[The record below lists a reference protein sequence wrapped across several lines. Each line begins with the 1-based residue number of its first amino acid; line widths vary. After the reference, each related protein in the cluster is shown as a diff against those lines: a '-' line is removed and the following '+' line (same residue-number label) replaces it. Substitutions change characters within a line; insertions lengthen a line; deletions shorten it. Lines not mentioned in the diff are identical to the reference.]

1 MASNSSSSMQ
11 VIYNQRFWIWKN
23 KFIIKCNKSSTIDKI
38 YLHIKDPYEANYQL
52 LINKW
57 ENTELGL
64 LNYSKAFIEYLN
76 DIVDIYKNIEEHN
89 LNKKTQNIL
98 IIFDDM
104 FTDMLSNIKR
114 IQKIQ
119 KELNYSS
126 EIEN

>member
-1 MASNSSSSMQ
+1 M
-11 VIYNQRFWIWKN
+11 
-23 KFIIKCNKSSTIDKI
+23 
-38 YLHIKDPYEANYQL
+38 

-57 ENTELGL
+57 ENTELEL

-76 DIVDIYKNIEEHN
+76 DMVDIYKNIEEHN
-89 LNKKTQNIL
+89 LNKKTQKIL

>member
-23 KFIIKCNKSSTIDKI
+23 KFIIKSNKSSTIDKI

-57 ENTELGL
+57 ENTELEH

-76 DIVDIYKNIEEHN
+76 DMVDIYKNIEEHN
-89 LNKKTQNIL
+89 LNKKTQKIL
-98 IIFDDM
+98 IIFDEM
-104 FTDMLSNIKR
+104 VTDMLSNIKR
-114 IQKIQ
+114 IQKNQ
-119 KELNYSS
+119 KELNYLS

>member
-1 MASNSSSSMQ
+1 M
-11 VIYNQRFWIWKN
+11 
-23 KFIIKCNKSSTIDKI
+23 
-38 YLHIKDPYEANYQL
+38 

>member
-1 MASNSSSSMQ
+1 M
-11 VIYNQRFWIWKN
+11 
-23 KFIIKCNKSSTIDKI
+23 
-38 YLHIKDPYEANYQL
+38 HIKDPYEANYQL

-57 ENTELGL
+57 ENTELEL

-76 DIVDIYKNIEEHN
+76 DMVDIYKNIEEHN
-89 LNKKTQNIL
+89 LNKKTQKIL

-114 IQKIQ
+114 IQKNQ
-119 KELNYSS
+119 KELNYLS

>member
-1 MASNSSSSMQ
+1 M
-11 VIYNQRFWIWKN
+11 
-23 KFIIKCNKSSTIDKI
+23 
-38 YLHIKDPYEANYQL
+38 

-76 DIVDIYKNIEEHN
+76 GIVDIYKNIEEHN

>member
-1 MASNSSSSMQ
+1 M
-11 VIYNQRFWIWKN
+11 
-23 KFIIKCNKSSTIDKI
+23 
-38 YLHIKDPYEANYQL
+38 

-57 ENTELGL
+57 ENTELEL

-76 DIVDIYKNIEEHN
+76 DMVDIYKNIEEHN

>member
-1 MASNSSSSMQ
+1 M
-11 VIYNQRFWIWKN
+11 
-23 KFIIKCNKSSTIDKI
+23 
-38 YLHIKDPYEANYQL
+38 

-76 DIVDIYKNIEEHN
+76 GIVDIYKNIEEHN

-98 IIFDDM
+98 IIFDYM

-114 IQKIQ
+114 IQNQ

>member
-1 MASNSSSSMQ
+1 M
-11 VIYNQRFWIWKN
+11 
-23 KFIIKCNKSSTIDKI
+23 
-38 YLHIKDPYEANYQL
+38 

-104 FTDMLSNIKR
+104 FTDMLSNIKL

>member
-1 MASNSSSSMQ
+1 M
-11 VIYNQRFWIWKN
+11 
-23 KFIIKCNKSSTIDKI
+23 
-38 YLHIKDPYEANYQL
+38 HIKDPHEANYQL

-57 ENTELGL
+57 ENTELEL

-76 DIVDIYKNIEEHN
+76 DMVDIYKNIEEHN
-89 LNKKTQNIL
+89 LNKKTQKIL

-114 IQKIQ
+114 IQKNQ

>member
-1 MASNSSSSMQ
+1 M
-11 VIYNQRFWIWKN
+11 
-23 KFIIKCNKSSTIDKI
+23 
-38 YLHIKDPYEANYQL
+38 

-76 DIVDIYKNIEEHN
+76 GIVDIYKNIEEHN

-98 IIFDDM
+98 IIFDYM
-104 FTDMLSNIKR
+104 FTDMLSNTKR
-114 IQKIQ
+114 IQKNQ